1 MSRAPKPKG
10 CLISRRALKAM
21 VKDELSRVPYNFMTR
36 PAYKAWYIHIDTMA
50 RRAIRYSIAE
60 SIRLGRKILLPI
72 T

>member
-1 MSRAPKPKG
+1 
-10 CLISRRALKAM
+10 M